1 MPGTR
6 RTPIRRQ
13 HTSSIAAA
21 LPLYQRA
28 RKARA
33 KANHSNSEAD
43 RQAAHAAERDCD
55 RLLGIRLWHVSIFDF
70 DDIFGRKAP
79 PAYMGSGKDWHRAL
93 ELRQQLEEADRELR
107 RRERAARR
115 AKATP
120 PSPPPE
126 QPPSPT
132 L

>member
-33 KANHSNSEAD
+33 KANHSNSDAD

-79 PAYMGSGKDWHRAL
+79 PAYMGSGEDWHRAL
-93 ELRQQLEEADRELR
+93 ELRQQLVLVLDRQGVIDDGNADRANHADCR
-107 RRERAARR
+107 IRSSR
-115 AKATP
+115 KFT
-120 PSPPPE
+120 
-126 QPPSPT
+126 
-132 L
+132 